1 MAIIMPPGF
10 TKGRQY
16 SAKVGNAATARAVA
30 TSNCSR
36 NSVDTT
42 NLQPQFFR

>member
-30 TSNCSR
+30 TSNFSR
-36 NSVDTT
+36 NSGF
-42 NLQPQFFR
+42 LAASSARP